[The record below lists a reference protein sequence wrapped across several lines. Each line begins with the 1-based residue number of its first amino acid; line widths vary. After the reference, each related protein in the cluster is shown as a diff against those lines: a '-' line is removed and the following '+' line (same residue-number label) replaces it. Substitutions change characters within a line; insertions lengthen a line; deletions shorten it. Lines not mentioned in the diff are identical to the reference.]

1 MVRGAGWAVAGP
13 ALVAV
18 AVLLGGCQS
27 ATGTAEDPGATGDG
41 SAPTAAAGDASTA
54 TGSAAPSAVASQDDG
69 RETTRDS
76 DLTARVVQYR
86 RDAELGVVQVK
97 VTNGGDEAVR
107 VARVALESSTF
118 LETAYDI
125 KDSRIGPGLS
135 VDLTVPL
142 VDPACPAEG
151 SGDGVGDGA
160 GDGVGDGG
168 HRVGDGGHRVG
179 LQIDGN
185 GVWLPL
191 EGTVLQQV
199 RDARCAEIA
208 VAELVQLGF
217 EGRWEDAGEVDGEP
231 ALSGRLV
238 VSPEPGAGPFVVSLS
253 GATTLF
259 TVAEPAT
266 VELAG
271 QGPAAGPVLLDVVLT
286 VTRCDAHAVAEDKK
300 GYLFPVRV
308 QEPGADEAVVEVA
321 VPLTR
326 RAPLREL
333 ISRSCG

>member
-1 MVRGAGWAVAGP
+1 MVRRAGWAVTGP
-13 ALVAV
+13 ALVAA

-27 ATGTAEDPGATGDG
+27 ATGAGEDPGATRDG
-41 SAPTAAAGDASTA
+41 SASTGAVDDASAA
-54 TGSAAPSAVASQDDG
+54 TGTAAPSAVSSQDDG

-76 DLTARVVQYR
+76 DLTAEVVQYR
-86 RDAELGVVQVK
+86 RDAQLGVVQVK

-118 LETAYDI
+118 LETAYQN
-125 KDSRIGPGLS
+125 KNSRIGPGLS

-142 VDPACPAEG
+142 VDPACG
-151 SGDGVGDGA
+151 GA
-160 GDGVGDGG
+160 
-168 HRVGDGGHRVG
+168 GDGGHRVG

-191 EGTVLQQV
+191 EATVLEAV
-199 RDARCAEIA
+199 RDTRCAEIA
-208 VAELVQLGF
+208 VGELVQLGF
-217 EGRWEDAGEVDGEP
+217 EGRWEDAEEVGGEP

-238 VSPEPGAGPFVVSLS
+238 VAPEPGAGPFAISLA

-259 TVAEPAT
+259 TVAEPVTA
-266 VELAG
+266 ELSG
-271 QGPAAGPVLLDVVLT
+271 QGPAADPVLLDVVLT

-308 QEPGADEAVVEVA
+308 QEPGAAEVVVEVA

-326 RAPLREL
+326 RAPLQEL